1 MMMMMMMMIVIIT
14 NSVKRIINKQN
25 VSAKSRMCGEGDETV
40 SHIVSECR
48 KLAQKQFISMLEA
61 RQSGAD
67 DSFIWNLC
75 GKLGYDR
82 NERIMRH

>member
-1 MMMMMMMMIVIIT
+1 M
-14 NSVKRIINKQN
+14 
-25 VSAKSRMCGEGDETV
+25 SAKSRMCGEGDETV

-82 NERIMRH
+82 NERIMSH